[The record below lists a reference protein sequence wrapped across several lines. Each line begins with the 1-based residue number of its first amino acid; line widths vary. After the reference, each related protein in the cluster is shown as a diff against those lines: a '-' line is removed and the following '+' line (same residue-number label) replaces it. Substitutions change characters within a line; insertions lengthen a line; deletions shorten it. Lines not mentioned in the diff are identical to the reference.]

1 MNELISM
8 IILLLA
14 GGISSFLYMKKKGAE
29 NVQKDQNKINNK
41 SKEVMSETSV
51 MSDDDLDANITR
63 KLGGVKYIE
72 RK

>member
-51 MSDDDLDANITR
+51 MCDADLAANITR

>member
-1 MNELISM
+1 M
-8 IILLLA
+8 IILLFA

-41 SKEVMSETSV
+41 STEVISETNS
-51 MSDDDLDANITR
+51 MSDDELDANIKR
-63 KLGGVKYIE
+63 KLGDVKYAE